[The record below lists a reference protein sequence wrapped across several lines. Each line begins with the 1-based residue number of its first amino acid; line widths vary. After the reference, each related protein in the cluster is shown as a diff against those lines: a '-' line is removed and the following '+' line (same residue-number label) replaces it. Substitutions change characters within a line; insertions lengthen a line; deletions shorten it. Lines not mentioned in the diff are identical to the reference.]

1 MRRNDPLDFS
11 KTKKIAE
18 QKYAERKIN
27 KWIKWSWDIKGRINY
42 KQLKQ
47 KQDEYGIRAE
57 SWRKNF

>member
-1 MRRNDPLDFS
+1 MRRNDTLDFS
-11 KTKKIAE
+11 KTKKLAE

-47 KQDEYGIRAE
+47 KQDEY
-57 SWRKNF
+57 